1 MTHDERPPP
10 WWTRWDQTLQT
21 GANLAAALV
30 HWGRGTPPR
39 SVSGDRWRRPRR
51 RWRRWIII
59 EELEEEE
66 PAFRQ
71 TNPGDFAHA
80 APHAFRK
87 PDRYPPTPTS
97 PTFLHHG
104 HHPGHLPMGSMA
116 C

>member
-1 MTHDERPPP
+1 MTQDERPPP

-21 GANLAAALV
+21 GANLAATLV
-30 HWGRGTPPR
+30 HWARGIPPR
-39 SVSGDRWRRPRR
+39 PLHGDRWRRPRR
-51 RWRRWIII
+51 RWRRCLIF

-71 TNPGDFAHA
+71 TNPDAYHA
-80 APHAFRK
+80 VRK

-104 HHPGHLPMGSMA
+104 HHPGHLPMCSMA